1 MTERFRIS
9 LAGSAT
15 SYACATN
22 DTLLR
27 AGLRDGLG
35 LAYECN
41 VGACGS
47 CKFDLIAGEVDDLFP
62 EATGLRPKEREKGKR
77 LACQCVPRSDCT
89 INIRSGDEYVS
100 ALPPARF
107 KARFVAMRALTP
119 DISLFTFAGDRPAEF
134 LAGQYAMIGIPALG
148 HARAYSMANIAN
160 DDGLWQF
167 IIRRVPGGKVTAYLF
182 DRLQPDE
189 ELDLDGPFGIAYLRT
204 DVHRPIVGI
213 AGGSGLAPV
222 LSVMRGAART
232 HCANGARPAMLYGGR
247 TPADIPD
254 VGQMAAAAGIVVD
267 FHPVISAPVSA
278 DAAGWKGDAG
288 FVHEFIEKKL
298 VAPLPGYEYYLAGPP
313 PMIEAAVRLLVA
325 EHKVPAS
332 QIHFDRFF

>member
-1 MTERFRIS
+1 MTKDFRIR
-9 LAGSAT
+9 LAGSETA
-15 SYACATN
+15 YPCGAD

-27 AGLRDGLG
+27 AGLRQGLG

-47 CKFDLIAGEVDDLFP
+47 CKFELIEGEVDDLFP
-62 EATGLRPKEREKGKR
+62 AAPGLRPKEREKGKR

-89 INIRSGDEYVS
+89 IKIRSGDEYVS

-107 KARFVAMRALTP
+107 KARFVGKTALTP
-119 DISLFTFAGDRPAEF
+119 DISLFTFAADRPAEF
-134 LAGQYAMIGIPALG
+134 LAGQYAMLAVPALG
-148 HARAYSMANIAN
+148 QARAYSMANIAN
-160 DDGLWQF
+160 ADGLWQF
-167 IIRRVPGGKVTAYLF
+167 IVRRVPDGQVTAYLF
-182 DRLQPDE
+182 ERLQPDA
-189 ELDLDGPFGIAYLRT
+189 ELDIDGPYGIAYLRT
-204 DVHRPIVGI
+204 DVQRPIVGI

-222 LSVMRGAART
+222 LSVMRGAARARCT
-232 HCANGARPAMLYGGR
+232 DGARPAMLYGGR

-254 VGQMAAAAGIVVD
+254 VGRMAAQAGIEVD
-267 FHPVISAPVSA
+267 FHPVISAPEN
-278 DAAGWKGDAG
+278 AAAQAWTGDVG

-298 VAPLPGYEYYLAGPP
+298 GSPLPGYEYYLAGPP

>member
-1 MTERFRIS
+1 MTDGFRIT
-9 LAGSAT
+9 LAGSETAYT
-15 SYACATN
+15 CGDG

-27 AGLRDGLG
+27 AGLRQGLG

-47 CKFDLIAGEVDDLFP
+47 CKFDLVAGEVDDLFP

-77 LACQCVPRSDCT
+77 LACRCVPRSDCT
-89 INIRSGDEYVS
+89 IKIRHGDEYVS

-107 KARFVAMRALTP
+107 KARFVGKTALTP
-119 DISLFTFAGDRPAEF
+119 DISLFTFATNQAAEF
-134 LAGQYAMIGIPALG
+134 LAGQYAMLGVPALG
-148 HARAYSMANIAN
+148 QARAYSMANIAN
-160 DDGLWQF
+160 GEGLWQF
-167 IIRRVPGGKVTAYLF
+167 IVRRVPDGQVTAYLF
-182 DRLQPDE
+182 ERLQAGD
-189 ELDLDGPFGIAYLRT
+189 ELDIDGPYGIAYLRT
-204 DVHRPIVGI
+204 EVQRPIVGI

-222 LSVMRGAART
+222 LSVLRGAART
-232 HCANGARPAMLYGGR
+232 RRPNGVRPAMLYGGR

-254 VGQMAAAAGIVVD
+254 VRLMATEAGIEVD
-267 FHPVISAPVSA
+267 FHPVISAQASA
-278 DAAGWKGDAG
+278 QAWTGDVG

-298 VAPLPGYEYYLAGPP
+298 DAPLPGYEYYLAGPP

-325 EHKVPAS
+325 EHKVPAN